1 MSYQYGSY
9 HRVQNLTGPA
19 SSVYNYYDSLRGTLS
34 SKYSYATPSWNTV
47 SSYVYGTPNAI
58 GQPTSVDAYGTA
70 FSSSDT
76 ADWQWKYNL
85 RGELASARNQPLQA
99 SSTASRFYEFDG
111 IGNRQRQRQGVFAD
125 AGGTL
130 TSYTPNALNQYTTI
144 TTASTVYPYHDPDGN
159 MTSGPLPAS
168 PTGASLG
175 WNGENRLSYISPWVS
190 GSAWAY
196 YLHDALGRRVMK
208 TVTPSGGS
216 ATRTYA
222 IYDGWNLLAEY
233 TGAVHT
239 TGTPP
244 LATLQRSYAWGTDL
258 SGTAQGA
265 GGVGGLLAAQ
275 LHTGP
280 NMGVYYP
287 TYDGNGNVSEYL
299 NSTGGV
305 AAHYEYGPFG
315 EPLVSTGSV
324 ATQMPF
330 RFSTKYQDAETGL
343 LYYGFRYYDPN
354 TGRWLSRDPIGE
366 QGGVNL
372 YGMVGNDAVNRFDFL
387 GLADILVEMSRT
399 YHTWD
404 TLSEFT
410 AKTTDD
416 KFAACCKE
424 VKGQTIELKKGEYW
438 LVKQGDYFYGNKNYP
453 IPEGDHTGTWSHS
466 DPTSIRAIVSPIN
479 SGITENYNQAMA
491 AYQQAVQQS
500 GGGGAPNLLVRIF
513 GKIGQ
518 AGGPSPPGRLTLYG
532 IPDGEF
538 GTSNILVNAGGS
550 FTGTRM
556 HIGENCNW
564 SRGCPIV
571 GKNAQL
577 RTTPITIYEGSVGKE
592 VQLHN
597 FTLDDSYDVATA
609 LGRLV
614 LCVKKQLGKTPTIE
628 VKIK

>member
-9 HRVQNLTGPA
+9 HRVQNLTSPA

-34 SKYSYATPSWNTV
+34 SKYNYATPSWNTV

-58 GQPTSVDAYGTA
+58 GQRTSVDAYGTA

-159 MTSGPLPAS
+159 MTSGPLPTS

-330 RFSTKYQDAETGL
+330 RFSTKYHDTETGL
-343 LYYGFRYYDPN
+343 YYYGYRYYDPN

-372 YGMVGNDAVNRFDFL
+372 YGMVGNDPINLWDLL
-387 GLADILVEMSRT
+387 GLEVEIRSPTWMRVAIPGQVAWDDAQTHWHNGRYGYASASTGLMLVEQV
-399 YHTWD
+399 
-404 TLSEFT
+404 
-410 AKTTDD
+410 
-416 KFAACCKE
+416 FAILTFGDSMIA
-424 VKGQTIELKKGEYW
+424 
-438 LVKQGDYFYGNKNYP
+438 KQGSSIAVRQGESAAIQQAESAASCKAAELAREQLLKALKALEQSQIEDRIMLENGKN
-453 IPEGDHTGTWSHS
+453 
-466 DPTSIRAIVSPIN
+466 
-479 SGITENYNQAMA
+479 QMA
-491 AYQQAVQQS
+491 ALINQGRKIAS
-500 GGGGAPNLLVRIF
+500 FGGLKDEVLINIPRRIAERARQISDLR
-513 GKIGQ
+513 GK
-518 AGGPSPPGRLTLYG
+518 
-532 IPDGEF
+532 
-538 GTSNILVNAGGS
+538 
-550 FTGTRM
+550 
-556 HIGENCNW
+556 
-564 SRGCPIV
+564 
-571 GKNAQL
+571 
-577 RTTPITIYEGSVGKE
+577 
-592 VQLHN
+592 
-597 FTLDDSYDVATA
+597 
-609 LGRLV
+609 LGL
-614 LCVKKQLGKTPTIE
+614 
-628 VKIK
+628 